1 MGERVFLILRNV
13 LVALLV
19 SGLPVFPVMAAGA
32 RPLGMV
38 VTAENAHVSGAVASV
53 GSDVFTGEVLQTD
66 PGGNLRLKFGM
77 TQIYLNSGSNATLGQ
92 EANPLRMVLTQGTLG
107 FSSAAGAQFEVET
120 PVGIVR
126 SADGQRAFGEV
137 TLVGPKKILVAA
149 YHGTLIVKG
158 VGIERTI
165 TEGNAFN
172 ISLAPDPEPAGA
184 GPTPASPKPA
194 LHGGGGV
201 LIFDAVILGAA
212 GGVGYAIWHY
222 TTESDPTPPP
232 Q

>member
-1 MGERVFLILRNV
+1 
-13 LVALLV
+13 
-19 SGLPVFPVMAAGA
+19 
-32 RPLGMV
+32 
-38 VTAENAHVSGAVASV
+38 
-53 GSDVFTGEVLQTD
+53 
-66 PGGNLRLKFGM
+66 M

-92 EANPLRMVLTQGTLG
+92 EANPLRVVLTQGTLG

-158 VGIERTI
+158 AGIERTI

-184 GPTPASPKPA
+184 GSMPASPKPA
-194 LHGGGGV
+194 LHGGGGA

-222 TTESDPTPPP
+222 TTESDPAPPP
-232 Q
+232 H